1 MLLALAALRLAVKP
15 ALNWLRGFATPLR
28 MQLNFDRRVADSIP
42 SSWVDDAPRALRPYL
57 RLARYDRPIGF
68 WLLGL
73 PCWHG
78 LMLARIGQG
87 LGWIDLWYMV
97 LFVIGTIA
105 MRGAGC
111 TYNDIVDRDLDARVA
126 RTANRPLP
134 AGTVTVKQA
143 WMFVAAQCAVGLI
156 VLLQFPLPAIGV
168 GLASLLLVA
177 AYPFMKRITW
187 WPQAWL
193 GLTFNW
199 GIPVAYV
206 AATGQIDL
214 TMLIVYAAAVCWTL
228 GYDTIYAHQDGE
240 DDALVGVKSTA
251 RLFGDSSQIW
261 VAGFYGLNAILIGV
275 ALWLSEATP
284 WVVIPYAL
292 YTAHLFNQVRK
303 LDIENGEQ
311 CLAIFKS
318 NRTTG
323 LLLAATLALAALL

>member
-1 MLLALAALRLAVKP
+1 
-15 ALNWLRGFATPLR
+15 
-28 MQLNFDRRVADSIP
+28 MQLNFDRRVADSLP
-42 SSWVDDAPRALRPYL
+42 SSWVDTAPAALRPYL

-87 LGWIDLWYMV
+87 LGWIDLWYAV
-97 LFVIGTIA
+97 LFAIGAVA

-111 TYNDIVDRDLDARVA
+111 TYNDIVDRDLDARIA

-134 AGTVTVKQA
+134 AATVTLKQA
-143 WMFVAAQCAVGLI
+143 WLFVAAQAAVGLL
-156 VLLQFPLPAIGV
+156 VLVQFPLPAIGV
-168 GLASLLLVA
+168 GLAALLLVA

-199 GIPVAYV
+199 GIPVAYI
-206 AATGQIDL
+206 AATGQIDFTVL
-214 TMLIVYAAAVCWTL
+214 VLYAAAVCWTL
-228 GYDTIYAHQDGE
+228 GYDTIYAHQDVE

-251 RLFGDSSQIW
+251 RLFGDNSQLW
-261 VAGFYGLNAILIGV
+261 VAGFYGVNAVLVGLAI
-275 ALWLSEATP
+275 WLSAATP
-284 WVVIPYAL
+284 WVVIPYTL
-292 YTAHLFNQVRK
+292 YTAHLFNQVRL
-303 LDIENGEQ
+303 LDIENGDQ

-318 NRTTG
+318 NRTAG
-323 LLLAATLALAALL
+323 LLLVATFALAALL

>member
-1 MLLALAALRLAVKP
+1 
-15 ALNWLRGFATPLR
+15 
-28 MQLNFDRRVADSIP
+28 MQLNFDRRVADSLP
-42 SSWVDDAPRALRPYL
+42 SSWVDTAPAALRPYL

-87 LGWIDLWYMV
+87 LDWIDLWYAV
-97 LFVIGTIA
+97 LFAIGAVA

-111 TYNDIVDRDLDARVA
+111 TYNDIVDRDLDARIA

-134 AGTVTVKQA
+134 AGTVTLKQA
-143 WMFVAAQCAVGLI
+143 WLFVAAQALVGLL
-156 VLLQFPLPAIGV
+156 VLIQFPLPAIGV
-168 GLASLLLVA
+168 GLGALLLVA

-199 GIPVAYV
+199 GIPVAYI

-214 TMLIVYAAAVCWTL
+214 AVLALYAAAVCWTL
-228 GYDTIYAHQDGE
+228 GYDTIYAQQDVE

-251 RLFGDSSQIW
+251 RLFGENSQLW
-261 VAGFYGLNAILIGV
+261 VAGFYGLNAVLVGLAI
-275 ALWLSEATP
+275 WLSAATP
-284 WVVIPYAL
+284 WVVIPYSL
-292 YTAHLFNQVRK
+292 YTAHLFNQVRL
-303 LDIENGEQ
+303 LDIENGDQ

-318 NRTTG
+318 NRTAG
-323 LLLAATLALAALL
+323 LLLVTTLALAALL